1 MGKKSVRVNAGFI
14 GGGVTNKATRPTG
27 VLTLTRQ
34 KEPTGEFLPDPPSP
48 VGGMGALTR
57 KRSLPAGTNGI
68 NTRRSPAFSASLS
81 AVRCCPAGAV
91 SSSACPGLTLR
102 LCGVAFGH
110 SPGVLCEHKERALS
124 AHAAL
129 MVSHRGHVKTK
140 LRRTGFRYRF
150 GLDVVARDVL
160 ALLLKQSKLVT
171 CFRSR
176 IKTPSARSGGELF
189 ARS

>member
-1 MGKKSVRVNAGFI
+1 
-14 GGGVTNKATRPTG
+14 
-27 VLTLTRQ
+27 
-34 KEPTGEFLPDPPSP
+34 
-48 VGGMGALTR
+48 MGALPR
-57 KRSLPAGTNGI
+57 KEMPSAGDPGTPGTTGI

-91 SSSACPGLTLR
+91 SSSACPGTPPV
-102 LCGVAFGH
+102 LCGAGFA
-110 SPGVLCEHKERALS
+110 SAQGVLGEHKKLALS